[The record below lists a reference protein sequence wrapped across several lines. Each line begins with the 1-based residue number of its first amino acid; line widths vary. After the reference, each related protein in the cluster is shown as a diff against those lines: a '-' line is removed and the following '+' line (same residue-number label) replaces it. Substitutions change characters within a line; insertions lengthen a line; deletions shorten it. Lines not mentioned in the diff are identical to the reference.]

1 MPYLTSQLFCFFLC
15 GVYQNRTIEKFIE
28 NLLVVNRKIRLNTGN
43 TNKESFLFVTGTMPS
58 LIALLCFITLV
69 SSHPI
74 PQRLTEDQF
83 RSFDFGDETKKEDN
97 KVEIVSAYSKV
108 CLHI

>member
-1 MPYLTSQLFCFFLC
+1 
-15 GVYQNRTIEKFIE
+15 
-28 NLLVVNRKIRLNTGN
+28 
-43 TNKESFLFVTGTMPS
+43 MPS

-74 PQRLTEDQF
+74 PQSLTEDQF
-83 RSFDFGDETKKEDN
+83 RSFDFGEQEDSKEDN

-108 CLHI
+108 CLNI

>member
-1 MPYLTSQLFCFFLC
+1 
-15 GVYQNRTIEKFIE
+15 
-28 NLLVVNRKIRLNTGN
+28 
-43 TNKESFLFVTGTMPS
+43 MPS